1 MKIPDRLS
9 FNGRVYCGKSLK
21 TWAERLCASSVQW
34 EKELGEFLQQWTS
47 GNESI
52 TAFTSGSTG
61 PAKAIRLNKNAM
73 TASAE
78 ATIKSLNLKSAHQ
91 ALLCLSCR
99 TIAGMMMVV
108 RSMVAEMNLIT
119 LPPSGNPLKGA
130 GKKFRADFA
139 AMVPAQVYNCLNDE
153 ESRETFLTIG
163 TVIIGGGEISPQLE
177 AQLRELPNALYATYG
192 MTETISHIAL
202 RRLNGPERS
211 DFYTALPGIAIM
223 ADTRGCLVIDA
234 PRISEQT
241 ITTNDLVETEG
252 GNRFRWLGRYDNIIN
267 RGGKKLMPES
277 IEKKLF
283 PFIIQRFFI
292 AGLPHEKY
300 GEAPVL
306 LIESAEIPGEDLQLL
321 QKSIAAA
328 LSHDE
333 TPLRIITVPAFSE
346 TESGKINRKETLKLC
361 RHLLCL

>member
-9 FNGRVYCGKSLK
+9 LNGRVYSGKSLK
-21 TWAERLCASSVQW
+21 TVAERLCASSVQW
-34 EKELGEFLQQWTS
+34 EKELGEFLHQWTS
-47 GNESI
+47 GDDCI
-52 TAFTSGSTG
+52 TVYTSGSTG
-61 PAKAIRLNKNAM
+61 PAKAIQLDKKAM

-78 ATIKSLNLKSAHQ
+78 ATIKALNLKSAHE

-108 RSMVAEMNLIT
+108 RSMVAEMDLIM

-202 RRLNGPERS
+202 RRLNGPERC

-223 ADTRGCLVIDA
+223 ADARGCLVIDT

-241 ITTNDLVETEG
+241 ITTNDLIETEG

-283 PFIIQRFFI
+283 PYIIQRFFI

-300 GEAPVL
+300 GEVPVL
-306 LIESAEIPGEDLQLL
+306 LIESADIPHENVQLL
-321 QKSIAAA
+321 QNSIATA
-328 LSHDE
+328 LNRE
-333 TPLRIITVPAFSE
+333 EMPLRIIALPAFSE
-346 TESGKINRKETLKLC
+346 TESGKINRKETLKQYK
-361 RHLLCL
+361 HLLCL

>member
-1 MKIPDRLS
+1 
-9 FNGRVYCGKSLK
+9 
-21 TWAERLCASSVQW
+21 VQW

-47 GNESI
+47 GDESI

-78 ATIKSLNLKSAHQ
+78 ATIKALNLKSAHQ

-163 TVIIGGGEISPQLE
+163 TVIIGGGEINLWYDGNHQSHRPAPPQ
-177 AQLRELPNALYATYG
+177 RT
-192 MTETISHIAL
+192 
-202 RRLNGPERS
+202 
-211 DFYTALPGIAIM
+211 
-223 ADTRGCLVIDA
+223 
-234 PRISEQT
+234 
-241 ITTNDLVETEG
+241 
-252 GNRFRWLGRYDNIIN
+252 
-267 RGGKKLMPES
+267 
-277 IEKKLF
+277 
-283 PFIIQRFFI
+283 
-292 AGLPHEKY
+292 
-300 GEAPVL
+300 
-306 LIESAEIPGEDLQLL
+306 
-321 QKSIAAA
+321 
-328 LSHDE
+328 
-333 TPLRIITVPAFSE
+333 
-346 TESGKINRKETLKLC
+346 
-361 RHLLCL
+361 